1 MKSFIAFSAILTVV
15 IADHPAPAPYH
26 PAPAPYHPAPAY
38 KPAPYHPA
46 PSYKE
51 DPAVYQYQYAV
62 SDEYAGLN
70 FGADE
75 ARDGYSTQGKY
86 SVALPDGRIQTVSY
100 NVADAY
106 SGYVADVTYSG
117 EAKYEPYHPAPAPY
131 KPAPVYHPALQAS
144 SRLQACP
151 CLQACSRLPRCSSSI
166 QAFPCLQASSR
177 LPRLSFI
184 LIIFTSLF
192 IYF

>member
-1 MKSFIAFSAILTVV
+1 MKSFIALSTLMTIAF
-15 IADHPAPAPYH
+15 ADHPAPAPYH
-26 PAPAPYHPAPAY
+26 PAPAPYHPAPSY

-51 DPAVYQYQYAV
+51 EPAIYQYQYA
-62 SDEYAGLN
+62 
-70 FGADE
+70 
-75 ARDGYSTQGKY
+75 Y

-131 KPAPVYHPALQAS
+131 KAAPVYHDAPSSIQACPVYRPAPVYHAAPAPYKPAPVYKPVPAYEPAPTYKPAPVYHS
-144 SRLQACP
+144 
-151 CLQACSRLPRCSSSI
+151 
-166 QAFPCLQASSR
+166 
-177 LPRLSFI
+177 
-184 LIIFTSLF
+184 
-192 IYF
+192 

>member
-1 MKSFIAFSAILTVV
+1 MKSFIALSALLAVAF
-15 IADHPAPAPYH
+15 ADHPAPAPYH

-75 ARDGYSTQGKY
+75 APVLGLIYRSHLLVGENVNSKTMLLEPGDDLGTLSNLDILEA
-86 SVALPDGRIQTVSY
+86 SVRSCEGL
-100 NVADAY
+100 
-106 SGYVADVTYSG
+106 VT
-117 EAKYEPYHPAPAPY
+117 P
-131 KPAPVYHPALQAS
+131 
-144 SRLQACP
+144 
-151 CLQACSRLPRCSSSI
+151 
-166 QAFPCLQASSR
+166 
-177 LPRLSFI
+177 
-184 LIIFTSLF
+184 T
-192 IYF
+192 

>member
-1 MKSFIAFSAILTVV
+1 MKSFVALSAILAVAMSAP
-15 IADHPAPAPYH
+15 ADPYRPAPYH
-26 PAPAPYHPAPAY
+26 PAPAPYHPAPA
-38 KPAPYHPA
+38 PYHAA

-51 DPAVYQYQYAV
+51 EPAVYQYQYGV

-117 EAKYEPYHPAPAPY
+117 EAKYEPYHPAPSPYKPAPVYHAAPAPY
-131 KPAPVYHPALQAS
+131 KPAPVYHAAPAPYKPAPVYH
-144 SRLQACP
+144 A
-151 CLQACSRLPRCSSSI
+151 
-166 QAFPCLQASSR
+166 
-177 LPRLSFI
+177 
-184 LIIFTSLF
+184 
-192 IYF
+192 

>member
-1 MKSFIAFSAILTVV
+1 MKSFIALSALLAVAF
-15 IADHPAPAPYH
+15 ADHPAPAPYH
-26 PAPAPYHPAPAY
+26 PAPYHPAPAY

-131 KPAPVYHPALQAS
+131 KPAPPTTLPQLHTNLPA
-144 SRLQACP
+144 
-151 CLQACSRLPRCSSSI
+151 CLQACSCLPRCSH
-166 QAFPCLQASSR
+166 
-177 LPRLSFI
+177 LPRLSFM
-184 LIIFTSLF
+184 LIIFISVF

>member
-1 MKSFIAFSAILTVV
+1 MKSFIALSSLLAVAFA
-15 IADHPAPAPYH
+15 AHPAPAPYH
-26 PAPAPYHPAPAY
+26 PTPAY

-51 DPAVYQYQYAV
+51 DPAVYQYQYGV

-86 SVALPDGRIQTVSY
+86 SVALPDGRIQTVTY

-106 SGYVADVTYSG
+106 SGYVADVTYS
-117 EAKYEPYHPAPAPY
+117 ERPNTSHTTLLQL
-131 KPAPVYHPALQAS
+131 LQAR
-144 SRLQACP
+144 SRLPRCP
-151 CLQACSRLPRCSSSI
+151 SSLQACSRLPRCPSSL
-166 QAFPCLQASSR
+166 QACPCLQASSS
-177 LPRLSFI
+177 LPRLIYI
-184 LIIFTSLF
+184 LL
-192 IYF
+192 

>member
-1 MKSFIAFSAILTVV
+1 KYSKHLESRHYLSNYNSIIMKSFIALSSLLAVAFA
-15 IADHPAPAPYH
+15 AHPAPAPYH
-26 PAPAPYHPAPAY
+26 PTPAY

-51 DPAVYQYQYAV
+51 DPAVYQYQYGV

-86 SVALPDGRIQTVSY
+86 SVALPDGRIQTVTY
-100 NVADAY
+100 NVDDAY

-117 EAKYEPYHPAPAPY
+117 EAKYEPYHPAPTPYKPAPVYHAAPAPY
-131 KPAPVYHPALQAS
+131 KPAPVYHAAPAPYKPAPVYKP
-144 SRLQACP
+144 AP
-151 CLQACSRLPRCSSSI
+151 
-166 QAFPCLQASSR
+166 
-177 LPRLSFI
+177 
-184 LIIFTSLF
+184 
-192 IYF
+192 

>member
-1 MKSFIAFSAILTVV
+1 MIQRLSIPSLLCLLFWLLPCLLLLILIDQLPITQP
-15 IADHPAPAPYH
+15 PALYH
-26 PAPAPYHPAPAY
+26 PAPAPYHAAPT
-38 KPAPYHPA
+38 
-46 PSYKE
+46 YKE
-51 DPAVYQYQYAV
+51 EPAAYQYQYAV

-131 KPAPVYHPALQAS
+131 KPAPVYHAAPAPYKPA
-144 SRLQACP
+144 P
-151 CLQACSRLPRCSSSI
+151 
-166 QAFPCLQASSR
+166 
-177 LPRLSFI
+177 
-184 LIIFTSLF
+184 
-192 IYF
+192 IYKPAPVYHA

>member
-1 MKSFIAFSAILTVV
+1 MKSFIALSALLAVAF
-15 IADHPAPAPYH
+15 ADHPAPAPYH
-26 PAPAPYHPAPAY
+26 PAPYHPAPAY

-131 KPAPVYHPALQAS
+131 KPAPVYHAAPAPYKPAPS
-144 SRLQACP
+144 PYKPAP
-151 CLQACSRLPRCSSSI
+151 VYHAAP
-166 QAFPCLQASSR
+166 APYKPA
-177 LPRLSFI
+177 PV
-184 LIIFTSLF
+184 
-192 IYF
+192 YHAAPAPYKPAPVYHA